1 MIDAV
6 PARAETGV
14 GRGLLIYD
22 GDCGLCSRTAAWI
35 RRRLGRGYE
44 VVASQRIPNLERF
57 GLTRRG
63 VHEAAYWI
71 DPDGTRHRAH
81 RAMVR
86 ALEESGG
93 ILGFVAKIGRIWP
106 FEPVAQW
113 LYFLIA
119 RNRHRFPGASDRCL
133 L

>member
-1 MIDAV
+1 MAGERTIK
-6 PARAETGV
+6 
-14 GRGLLIYD
+14 RGLLIYD

-35 RRRLGRGYE
+35 RTRLGPGYE
-44 VVASQRIPNLERF
+44 ITASQRIKNLEVRF
-57 GLTRRG
+57 GLTRRE

-71 DPDGTRHRAH
+71 DPDGTAHRAH
-81 RAMVR
+81 RAIVR

>member
-1 MIDAV
+1 MSQAASIRTDI
-6 PARAETGV
+6 

-35 RRRLGRGYE
+35 RRRLRRGYE
-44 VVASQRIPNLERF
+44 VMASQRIPDLDRF
-57 GLTRRG
+57 GLTRRE

-71 DPDGTRHRAH
+71 DPDGTRHGAH
-81 RAMVR
+81 RAIVR

-93 ILGFVAKIGRIWP
+93 VLGFVAKIGRIWP
-106 FEPVAQW
+106 VEPVAQW

-119 RNRHRFPGASDRCL
+119 RNRHRFPGAADHCRL
-133 L
+133 